1 MWHSGRIGGASGSGT
16 SGYARFFAASG
27 VEESDREMIFE
38 PFWQKNGTTPGTGL
52 GLAIAK
58 ELVEKH
64 HGRIWVEDTPGGGA
78 TFKVALPL

>member
-1 MWHSGRIGGASGSGT
+1 
-16 SGYARFFAASG
+16 
-27 VEESDREMIFE
+27 
-38 PFWQKNGTTPGTGL
+38 L

-78 TFKVALPL
+78 TFKIRIPSPQSAGQNRSQG